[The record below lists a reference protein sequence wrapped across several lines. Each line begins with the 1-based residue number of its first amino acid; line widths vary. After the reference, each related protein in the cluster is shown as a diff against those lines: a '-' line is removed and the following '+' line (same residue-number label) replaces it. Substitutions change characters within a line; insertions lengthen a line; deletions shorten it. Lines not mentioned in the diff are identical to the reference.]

1 MWQYSEQKLR
11 KIPNSDVYFLDF
23 CASFETSGGADAA
36 GILESGTVFASH
48 AWI

>member
-1 MWQYSEQKLR
+1 MWQYSKEKLR
-11 KIPNSDVYFLDF
+11 DFPYSDVFFRFLR
-23 CASFETSGGADAA
+23 SFETSGGADAA